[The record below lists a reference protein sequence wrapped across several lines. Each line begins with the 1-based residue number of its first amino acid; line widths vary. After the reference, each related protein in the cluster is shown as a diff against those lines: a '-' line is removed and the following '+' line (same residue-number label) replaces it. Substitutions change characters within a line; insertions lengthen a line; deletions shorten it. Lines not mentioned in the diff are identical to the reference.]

1 MTQNQ
6 PITTDAPMVNQPI
19 ESSEVKK
26 PSFWISQIFILM
38 ATILGVYLA
47 ATQGFKQ
54 AVQFEHIMGQKSTYY
69 LQSSIKNELSLN
81 ITATE
86 QFLEKTQQSKDQWA
100 TYPLDFSTF
109 IWNNMQ
115 NSSTALELSPV
126 ILANTEKLMTNI
138 PKEYLKATTG
148 DQMQRQAAI
157 QQLGILVQQYHNT
170 LLPELN
176 KNIGQLEQT
185 LQKAGIEF

>member
-157 QQLGILVQQYHNT
+157 KQLGILVQQYHNT

-176 KNIGQLEQT
+176 KTSDN
-185 LQKAGIEF
+185 

>member
-1 MTQNQ
+1 
-6 PITTDAPMVNQPI
+6 
-19 ESSEVKK
+19 
-26 PSFWISQIFILM
+26 
-38 ATILGVYLA
+38 
-47 ATQGFKQ
+47 
-54 AVQFEHIMGQKSTYY
+54 
-69 LQSSIKNELSLN
+69 
-81 ITATE
+81 
-86 QFLEKTQQSKDQWA
+86 
-100 TYPLDFSTF
+100 
-109 IWNNMQ
+109 MQ
-115 NSSTALELSPV
+115 NSSTALELSPI
-126 ILANTEKLMTNI
+126 ILAYTEKLMTNI

>member
-86 QFLEKTQQSKDQWA
+86 QFLEKTQ
-100 TYPLDFSTF
+100 
-109 IWNNMQ
+109 
-115 NSSTALELSPV
+115 
-126 ILANTEKLMTNI
+126 
-138 PKEYLKATTG
+138 
-148 DQMQRQAAI
+148 
-157 QQLGILVQQYHNT
+157 
-170 LLPELN
+170 
-176 KNIGQLEQT
+176 
-185 LQKAGIEF
+185 